1 MVRKQN
7 QRMAKQKQVKSFG
20 AGIGGW
26 GGVGCGKMGFHQI
39 PEQTFEIII
48 MLLCHRSLKI
58 VHHYVFEK
66 V

>member
-1 MVRKQN
+1 
-7 QRMAKQKQVKSFG
+7 VKNLG

-39 PEQTFEIII
+39 PEQAFEIII